1 MPGGEEVVV
10 LPPLLHLHLRARPH
24 LSDSHADGSD
34 LPLHRGIMM
43 SISCLSIIS
52 RVDLQSDADQ
62 LSDEEKQRIKDEA
75 KKLRLQVRSLY
86 RKDTI
91 KF

>member
-1 MPGGEEVVV
+1 MVV
-10 LPPLLHLHLRARPH
+10 LPPLLYLHLRARPH
-24 LSDSHADGSD
+24 LSDSNADGSD
-34 LPLHRGIMM
+34 LPLHRGILM
-43 SISCLSIIS
+43 SISNLSLIF
-52 RVDLQSDADQ
+52 RVALQSDADQ

-75 KKLRLQVRSLY
+75 KKLRLQVRILY